1 VLSTGGAESRSL
13 GVGINK
19 EYLKISTSP
28 AVQTEGWQVW
38 GCRIGSCFP
47 MNAGIPQ
54 LRESSIVPRLDRSKM
69 ALQFPHMGRCCLLD
83 TLQDVTTPDYLE
95 VFPDRDA
102 NHSVRF
108 ICYKHIIEAWYLVLS
123 YVSRSME
130 RAFSI
135 WTVDLASKEF
145 NKQVSNPLRSDS
157 SISFGA

>member
-13 GVGINK
+13 GVGFNK
-19 EYLKISTSP
+19 EYLKISTNP

-38 GCRIGSCFP
+38 GCRIGSCFQ

-69 ALQFPHMGRCCLLD
+69 ALQFPHMGH
-83 TLQDVTTPDYLE
+83 THYLE

-157 SISFGA
+157 CISFGA